1 MSNEMDDAAKS
12 ADGGESEGGAKRA
25 PSMKADFND
34 DFSRRLRLDRPPA
47 GYDAK
52 GKLRFAED
60 PTCKSYI
67 LWDTNQAS
75 PPGFGLRVGGK
86 KTYIIRRKIDGR
98 SIMPTVGNY
107 ADFESIAQAREKAAE
122 MARAMIATG
131 RNPNELRRERS
142 AAELTLGAAM
152 ADYRAYLV
160 GRENKPATPDT
171 LRVIDRVMRKHKA
184 WGWDVRKIRE
194 ITTAEIEE
202 KFESGKEF
210 PTSNEQTFRWPA
222 LAVNWAIAV
231 EALSAAAANRDPNLK
246 VSPFEIL
253 RINKRYR
260 TNEQLEKVRKAKTVR
275 NPLKPRSTLG
285 PFPEAAWSKKNTND
299 NLTGVHYLIL
309 MLLWGCRKS
318 EHAPCV
324 WGRLLSEHGG
334 PGVGR
339 SATSHVWLE
348 DDDDYCPHVFFHTT
362 KNGQSHRLP
371 LAPMALQLLR
381 MREAAAAEEAVRRGF
396 GSKSR
401 QFVFPARSKQSKS
414 GHYSDATDLL
424 DELRQEIG
432 LEKLTRHDLR
442 RSFGAV
448 MTDLSVPESIKSQ
461 FLNHTGGKA
470 TATYTKAEWELLREW
485 MAKIEQSILIKAPN
499 AYNALKPAA
508 WPPIPAPEPHVCRPP
523 APRSGRPPK
532 AKAVAEGE
540 PTVAG
545 AGAGA
550 EA

>member
-1 MSNEMDDAAKS
+1 MPKEMDDAQAE
-12 ADGGESEGGAKRA
+12 AGEARSDAKRA
-25 PSMKADFND
+25 PSMRADFND
-34 DFSRRLRLDRPPA
+34 DFIRRLRLGKPPV

-52 GKLRFAED
+52 GKLKFED
-60 PTCKSYI
+60 DPSCKGYI

-122 MARAMIATG
+122 MAREMIATG

-142 AAELTLGAAM
+142 AAELTLGVAM
-152 ADYRAYLV
+152 ADYRAYLA

-171 LRVIDRVMRKHKA
+171 LRVIDRVMRRHKE
-184 WGWDVRKIRE
+184 WGWDVRKVRE
-194 ITTAEIEE
+194 IATAEIEA
-202 KFESGKEF
+202 KFEAGKEF
-210 PTSNEQTFRWPA
+210 PTANEQAFRWPA
-222 LAVNWAIAV
+222 AAVNWAIAV
-231 EALSAAAANRDPNLK
+231 EALSAAAANRESNLK

-253 RINKRYR
+253 RLKKRYR
-260 TNEQLEKVRKAKTVR
+260 TNDQLEAERKAKTKR

-285 PFPEAAWSKKNTND
+285 PFLEAAWSKKDTND
-299 NLTGVHYLIL
+299 NLTGIHYLML

-318 EHAPCV
+318 EHAACV
-324 WGRLLSEHGG
+324 WGELLAEHGG
-334 PGVGR
+334 PGLGR
-339 SATSHVWLE
+339 MSTSHVWLG
-348 DDDDYCPHVFFHTT
+348 DDGDYGPYVFFHKT
-362 KNGQSHRLP
+362 KNGLSHRLP
-371 LAPMALQLLR
+371 ITPMALELLR
-381 MREAAAAEEAVRRGF
+381 MRQRGAAEEAVRRGF
-396 GSKSR
+396 ASKSR

-432 LEKLTRHDLR
+432 LQKLNRHDLR

-448 MTDLSVPESIKSQ
+448 MTELSVPESVKSQ
-461 FLNHTGGKA
+461 FLNHAGSGA
-470 TATYTKAEWELLREW
+470 TDTYTKAEWDLLREW
-485 MAKIEQSILIKAPN
+485 MSKIEQSILIKAPN

-523 APRSGRPPK
+523 RPRSGRPPK
-532 AKAVAEGE
+532 AKLDVGGE
-540 PTVAG
+540 SPEA
-545 AGAGA
+545 AKPA